1 MKDKEKIRLA
11 VRVYLCANAGK
22 WFNAKALSEFVN
34 QYGFGG
40 RYGVTTTS
48 LSKMMDRNWLQ
59 GQGIK
64 RQRKDRRNVWEY
76 SVVEI

>member
-22 WFNAKALSEFVN
+22 WYTAKALSEFVN
-34 QYGFGG
+34 KFGFGG

-48 LSKMMDRNWLQ
+48 LSKMLDGNWLQ
-59 GQGIK
+59 SRGIK
-64 RQRKDRRNVWEY
+64 RQRRNSKNVWEY
-76 SVVEI
+76 GVFL